1 MRSRGGAGRDA
12 LGTGSPDGT
21 ATSLFGSGAPR
32 ARDFDPAR
40 PGPTA
45 GPPIPA
51 NGAGI
56 GSAAGIH
63 LSGEALM
70 GLRHLARRGSAPATR
85 TLAGLPGGIVTRR
98 RGRGSEPEDVRLWSE
113 GDDRRFID
121 RNATARTGQLHVRTH
136 HDERDRA
143 VVLLADFRPSMLFG
157 TRRALRSV
165 AAAEALALLG
175 WRVAADGGRVGLA
188 VAGSGAP
195 TVLRPSGGERAMIAV
210 TGALA
215 QAHADALAAESGA
228 PARAEP
234 PLEATLALARSLLP
248 AGGHLV
254 IASALDDPGPG
265 FDELLTLLAERI
277 AIRLILVSDAFERA
291 RPPGFY
297 PFALAD
303 GRRGT
308 ALPTAAGPAE
318 ESAEARL
325 ADYAHRGIAGVRLD
339 VETGPEAYAPLM
351 ERLDAVL

>member
-1 MRSRGGAGRDA
+1 MPETALASSPLLRGVP
-12 LGTGSPDGT
+12 SPAEG
-21 ATSLFGSGAPR
+21 GGISG
-32 ARDFDPAR
+32 
-40 PGPTA
+40 
-45 GPPIPA
+45 
-51 NGAGI
+51 
-56 GSAAGIH
+56 GIH

-143 VVLLADFRPSMLFG
+143 VVLLADFRSSMLFG

-188 VAGSGAP
+188 VASAGAP
-195 TVLRPSGGERAMIAV
+195 TVLRPAGGERAMIAV

-215 QAHADALAAESGA
+215 QAHADALGAESG
-228 PARAEP
+228 AEP
-234 PLEATLALARSLLP
+234 PLEATLGLARSLLP

-277 AIRLILVSDAFERA
+277 AIRLILVSDAFERT
-291 RPPGFY
+291 RPPGYY

-308 ALPTAAGPAE
+308 ALPTAGASGD
-318 ESAEARL
+318 SAEARL
-325 ADYAHRGIAGVRLD
+325 ADYARRGIAGVRLD

>member
-1 MRSRGGAGRDA
+1 M
-12 LGTGSPDGT
+12 
-21 ATSLFGSGAPR
+21 
-32 ARDFDPAR
+32 
-40 PGPTA
+40 
-45 GPPIPA
+45 
-51 NGAGI
+51 NGI
-56 GSAAGIH
+56 R

-70 GLRHLARRGSAPATR
+70 GLRHLARRGAAPATR
-85 TLAGLPGGIVTRR
+85 TLAGLPGGIVTKR

-157 TRRALRSV
+157 PRRALRSV

-188 VAGSGAP
+188 VASAGAP
-195 TVLRPSGGERAMIAV
+195 TMLRPAGGRRAMIAV

-215 QAHADALAAESGA
+215 QAHANALAAAGVAGSDA
-228 PARAEP
+228 
-234 PLEATLALARSLLP
+234 PLEPTLGLARSLLP

-254 IASALDDPGPG
+254 IASALDAPGPG
-265 FDELLTLLAERI
+265 FDATLTLLAERV
-277 AIRLILVSDAFERA
+277 AIRLILVSDAFERT

-308 ALPTAAGPAE
+308 ALPAVLPGET
-318 ESAEARL
+318 AEARL
-325 ADYAHRGIAGVRLD
+325 ADYARRGIAGVRLD
-339 VETGPEAYAPLM
+339 VEAGPEAYAPLM

>member
-1 MRSRGGAGRDA
+1 V
-12 LGTGSPDGT
+12 
-21 ATSLFGSGAPR
+21 FGFGKAHRTIPS
-32 ARDFDPAR
+32 
-40 PGPTA
+40 
-45 GPPIPA
+45 PA
-51 NGAGI
+51 NGGGTGANSVRVAG
-56 GSAAGIH
+56 SRETGIH

-70 GLRHLARRGSAPATR
+70 GLRHLARRGAAPATR
-85 TLAGLPGGIVTRR
+85 TLAGLPGGIVTKR

-188 VAGSGAP
+188 VATAGAP

-215 QAHADALAAESGA
+215 QAHAGALEAAGVAGSDA
-228 PARAEP
+228 
-234 PLEATLALARSLLP
+234 PLEPILGLARSLLP
-248 AGGHLV
+248 SGGHLV
-254 IASALDDPGPG
+254 IASALDTPGPG
-265 FDELLTLLAERI
+265 FDATLTLLAERV
-277 AIRLILVSDAFERA
+277 AIRLILVSDAFERI

-308 ALPTAAGPAE
+308 ALPAVLPGET
-318 ESAEARL
+318 AEARL
-325 ADYAHRGIAGVRLD
+325 ADYARRGIAGVRLD
-339 VETGPEAYAPLM
+339 VEAGPEAYAPLM